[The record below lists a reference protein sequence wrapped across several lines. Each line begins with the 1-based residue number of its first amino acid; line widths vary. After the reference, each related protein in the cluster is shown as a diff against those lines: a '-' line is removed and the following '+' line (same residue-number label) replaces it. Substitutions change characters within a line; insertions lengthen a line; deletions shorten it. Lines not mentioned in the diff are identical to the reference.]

1 MKRIK
6 QSLNRLKIDVDKG
19 WEKENILSNI
29 LDNEDPPAVER
40 KKGGEIR
47 FVLLISI
54 FLEGPIKFVYSVSF
68 NQESP
73 IEIRAQTLV
82 TKVRNSHLFLK
93 HAYRIYT
100 QKTTRVE
107 QRNTKP
113 VFPLT
118 NQVAPFENCLYLFA
132 HSSLVELVHNRCWLV
147 HL

>member
-1 MKRIK
+1 MRCGHGGAPDTEP
-6 QSLNRLKIDVDKG
+6 RTD
-19 WEKENILSNI
+19 
-29 LDNEDPPAVER
+29 
-40 KKGGEIR
+40 GGELTCSREEEGEEIR
-47 FVLLISI
+47 LVLLISI

-68 NQESP
+68 NQESRF
-73 IEIRAQTLV
+73 EIRAQTLV

-147 HL
+147 HLYTTRP

>member
-1 MKRIK
+1 MA
-6 QSLNRLKIDVDKG
+6 
-19 WEKENILSNI
+19 EPA
-29 LDNEDPPAVER
+29 PPASRASRVRVARGCGGSEKKNDPKRRGKER
-40 KKGGEIR
+40 KKGGEIPL
-47 FVLLISI
+47 VLLISI

-68 NQESP
+68 NQESR